1 MKKVLILFLSFFIF
15 SCSQKNIEKQEI
27 LTWKTEEKQEIL
39 TWKIQEEKTY
49 KELQNCIEKSPFNGV
64 FSYLEKPKIYWTFK
78 NNWKCFYLWFANNF
92 FLIDENPNKD
102 LFFEYTN
109 KLYREEALDDKFWKV
124 ISEYWLKYI
133 QELPPI
139 YLFYPKTLD
148 IFKKY
153 LKKENIIL
161 PEEYILVEKNKVE
174 NFKNELNMMKEN
186 WQEHSNQELN
196 IKETLDLDLE
206 NLYQT
211 LVNLQ
216 NK

>member
-15 SCSQKNIEKQEI
+15 SCSQKNI
-27 LTWKTEEKQEIL
+27 EKQEIL

-78 NNWKCFYLWFANNF
+78 NNWKCFYLWFAKDF
-92 FLIDENPNKD
+92 FLIDENLDRN
-102 LFFEYTN
+102 LYFEYTN
-109 KLYREEALDDKFWKV
+109 KLYREEALDDKFLNIFKK
-124 ISEYWLKYI
+124 YWIQYP

-139 YLFYPKTLD
+139 YLFYPKTLE
-148 IFKKY
+148 IFDKY

-161 PEEYILVEKNKVE
+161 PEEYILVEKNNIE
-174 NFKNELNMMKEN
+174 DFKDELNHMKN
-186 WQEHSNQELN
+186 SWQGHSNQELN
-196 IKETLDLDLE
+196 IKETLDLKIE